1 MGKERY
7 NVNQIN
13 CKTMSTQQKTSDTV
27 VVNKDEYEALLH
39 MAEVTSEY
47 LSGKV
52 KKSNSAEELI
62 ESLKQLDDHQ

>member
-1 MGKERY
+1 
-7 NVNQIN
+7 
-13 CKTMSTQQKTSDTV
+13 MSTQQKTSDTV